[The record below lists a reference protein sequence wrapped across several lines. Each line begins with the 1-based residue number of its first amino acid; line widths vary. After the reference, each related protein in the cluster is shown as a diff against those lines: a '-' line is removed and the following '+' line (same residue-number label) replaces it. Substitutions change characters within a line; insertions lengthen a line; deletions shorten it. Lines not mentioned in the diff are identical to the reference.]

1 MEVEQR
7 IPDQQNPRLNRTVG
21 GNGVIEWLKRKGLP
35 KLRRGLKDASAL
47 ILIALLIFFGGIGVL
62 IRVFV
67 DWLDERI
74 ERLER

>member
-1 MEVEQR
+1 M
-7 IPDQQNPRLNRTVG
+7 
-21 GNGVIEWLKRKGLP
+21 IEWLKRKGLP